1 MTAVKALAS
10 LSLLWFLLVCVPVVW
25 CFDEG
30 NTTTTTTPK
39 PDEGVVGKLQ
49 ALIAS
54 MMDKISPDLTRKLLT
69 AEVSST
75 CSIGLLKLVGAIRR
89 TEPWALRLIDAMGKY
104 PTGLLQATKT
114 DLGAFDECLE
124 TVVHDSFGHEVTRA
138 QYCNLDMRISKG
150 SSFVETT
157 FAAMKMVY
165 PNLYRFKEHI
175 TDLRLPPVRLG
186 ICVTN
191 DCNEQELQE
200 LINKMVPPA
209 LNLKVSN
216 CVTNVPAPLTNGQM
230 AIIITLA
237 VLAAFLVIGTATDVY
252 IRSKP
257 EYKATCGILVRCLTA
272 FSLISNTKVLLQVVK
287 DKSSDA
293 YTLRFFHGLRFFS
306 LTWIV
311 LGHCY
316 GAVSPTWSRM
326 LNNLLMAERSS
337 SLVVPAAYI
346 AVDTFFF
353 LSAFLMC
360 YTVSR
365 QKKPAIVVFIFAVI
379 RRFIRTMVP
388 VFFVLMCMYLLPV
401 LTSGPDAKAYFEK
414 FYDEMNRLWLDIL
427 LQVQNYRTKAF
438 SILVHL
444 WYLSVDFQYFLVS
457 LPIAIILKNRRRWA
471 IGVFVLLS
479 IVSCSLSAWQISG
492 THNTPFVIVIT
503 ESMSILE
510 DTLNDYYFLPFYHGV
525 CYFSGCIAFYLLQSF
540 RDVKLS
546 KIVESLIWIVALVA
560 GAGCVFNKEPWY
572 RHRQPTTEVG
582 EVCMAFF
589 DRVLWSVFLTW
600 TTLAC
605 ATGRGGYI
613 NKFLSWNAFVPLS
626 RLTFGV
632 YLIHAPFIILYLHIS
647 RERILFSHFSLVSL
661 SFAILLWSYCLTYL
675 MFVLCE
681 APTAQLD
688 KLIFMGAGRNERRP
702 KLPLQNGSQHDKT
715 CVVPKESAHKDQASI
730 DLESGNK
737 NNNNCNG
744 RSIVGQSVTY
754 HL

>member
-1 MTAVKALAS
+1 MNTAKLPPSVVL
-10 LSLLWFLLVCVPVVW
+10 LSLLLVCIPVVW
-25 CFDEG
+25 CYNEG
-30 NTTTTTTPK
+30 NATTSTTTQP
-39 PDEGVVGKLQ
+39 EESIVGKLR
-49 ALIAS
+49 ALFAS
-54 MMDKISPDLTRKLLT
+54 MMDKISPDLTRKLLA
-69 AEVSST
+69 AEVSPT

-89 TEPWALRLIDAMGKY
+89 AEPWALRLIDAMGKY

-138 QYCNLDMRISKG
+138 QYCNLDMRINEG
-150 SSFVETT
+150 ST
-157 FAAMKMVY
+157 FIEATLAAMGMAY
-165 PNLYRFKEHI
+165 PNIYRYKDHL
-175 TDLRLPPVRLG
+175 TDVRLPPIRLG

-191 DCNEQELQE
+191 DCNEEELQE
-200 LINKMVPPA
+200 LINKLVPPA
-209 LNLKVSN
+209 LNLKLSN
-216 CVTNVPAPLTNGQM
+216 CVTSAPVPVTNGQK
-230 AIIITLA
+230 AIIITLG
-237 VLAAFLVIGTATDVY
+237 VLAAFLVIGTVTDVFV
-252 IRSKP
+252 RSRPKCV
-257 EYKATCGILVRCLTA
+257 ARCGILLRCLTA
-272 FSLISNTKVLLQVVK
+272 FSLISNTKILLQVVK

-326 LNNLLMAERSS
+326 VNNLLMAERRL

-360 YTVSR
+360 YTISK
-365 QKKPAIVVFIFAVI
+365 QKKPAILVFMFAVI

-388 VFFVLMCMYLLPV
+388 VFFVLMCMYLLPLV
-401 LTSGPDAKAYFEK
+401 TSGPDSKAYFEK
-414 FYDEMNRLWLDIL
+414 FYDEMSRLWLDIL
-427 LQVQNYRTKAF
+427 LQVQNYRKGAF

-444 WYLSVDFQYFLVS
+444 WYLSVDFQFFLVS

-471 IGVFVLLS
+471 ISVFALLS
-479 IVSCSLSAWQISG
+479 IVSCAISAWQIIG

-503 ESMSILE
+503 ESMAILE

-546 KIVESLIWIVALVA
+546 KIVQSLLWIVAILS
-560 GAGCVFNKEPWY
+560 GAVCIFVKEPWY
-572 RHRQPTTEVG
+572 KYRHPTNEAG
-582 EVCMAFF
+582 NACMAFF
-589 DRVLWSVFLTW
+589 DRVLWSVCLTGI
-600 TTLAC
+600 TLVC

-647 RERILFSHFSLVSL
+647 RERILFSHFTLVSM

-675 MFVLCE
+675 VFVLCE

-688 KLIFMGAGRNERRP
+688 KLIFMGTGINERRP
-702 KLPLQNGSQHDKT
+702 KLPLQNGAQHDKT
-715 CVVPKESAHKDQASI
+715 WAVSTESSEKHQPPI

-737 NNNNCNG
+737 NNNNNG
-744 RSIVGQSVTY
+744 HSNVVHSVTY